1 MRHALTLALQDFK
14 GAVVLV
20 SHERQLIASVCDDLL
35 LVHGGVCSTFD
46 GDLADY
52 AQWLKLTRQQE
63 MAAKTPKPEKAA
75 SKSSEPTP
83 AKITPVKELAAT
95 PSVEKPT
102 APSKPIDKELAR
114 KEAAAKREQT
124 RPLRSKIE
132 KAEKDVK
139 DHQAKLKQ
147 LEQTMADSGLYEA
160 VRKAELLKLM
170 EQQQQ
175 SLAAIVHL
183 DESLLEMMMQL
194 DELESA

>member
-1 MRHALTLALQDFK
+1 
-14 GAVVLV
+14 
-20 SHERQLIASVCDDLL
+20 
-35 LVHGGVCSTFD
+35 VCSTFD

-63 MAAKTPKPEKAA
+63 MAVKTPKQEKAA
-75 SKSSEPTP
+75 NKTIEATP
-83 AKITPVKELAAT
+83 AKIIPVKETVAT
-95 PSVEKPT
+95 PIVEKST
-102 APSKPIDKELAR
+102 ATSKPIDKELAR

-132 KAEKDVK
+132 KAEKEVK

-160 VRKAELLKLM
+160 SRKAELLKLM

-175 SLAAIVHL
+175 SLAAIVQL